1 MWKKANITTAIL
13 TEGTWDGELMGT
25 LIAEGK
31 AVALKK
37 CRNQEWP
44 SDAFS
49 ETPFRED
56 SLVAAQELSGVL
68 VCKFNI

>member
-1 MWKKANITTAIL
+1 MAIL
-13 TEGTWDGELMGT
+13 TEGTWDGESMGT

-56 SLVAAQELSGVL
+56 SLVTAQAVLFLHLSL
-68 VCKFNI
+68 TFKF

>member
-1 MWKKANITTAIL
+1 MR
-13 TEGTWDGELMGT
+13 TEGTWDGESMGT

-56 SLVAAQELSGVL
+56 SLVAAQARRVL
-68 VCKFNI
+68 AFKFNI

>member
-1 MWKKANITTAIL
+1 
-13 TEGTWDGELMGT
+13 MGT

-56 SLVAAQELSGVL
+56 SLVAAHAVQAVVFLAF
-68 VCKFNI
+68 KFNI